1 MEKENNSDIIE
12 LSGIINSNFSEI
24 SSGFLLSAADINNL
38 EEMKRYLSAKINIL
52 LEDKYDS
59 LINILYRIDVDDK
72 KIEGVFSSG
81 KKENIPDKI
90 ADLIIERQL
99 QKIHYRKMYKEG
111 KL

>member
-1 MEKENNSDIIE
+1 MDKENISDIAE
-12 LSGIINSNFSEI
+12 LSGIINRNFSEV
-24 SSGFLLSAADINNL
+24 SPGFLLSNGDIKNI
-38 EEMKRYLSAKINIL
+38 EEMKRYLSTRINIL
-52 LEDKYDS
+52 LEEKYDS
-59 LINILYRIDVDDK
+59 LINILYRIDIDDR
-72 KIEGVFSSG
+72 KIEEAFSNE

>member
-1 MEKENNSDIIE
+1 MEKVNNSDITE
-12 LSGIINSNFSEI
+12 LSGIINRNFSEI
-24 SSGFLLSAADINNL
+24 SPEFLLSTADIKSI

-52 LEDKYDS
+52 LEEKYDS

-72 KIEGVFSSG
+72 KLEGVFSSG
-81 KKENIPDKI
+81 RKENIPDKI